1 MRVLTPGTHAWPD
14 VIVPVLVA
22 LALLVVPGAVTLRL
36 LGARALLSL
45 AAAPAVSTMII
56 VGGGSVTAA
65 LGRPSSIVAVVCA
78 TLTTWLVAAICS
90 TLITRL
96 RRRHLD
102 SAREDSASAAGAASR
117 GDAPKAPAWAD
128 AAWLL
133 VGTAVAALII
143 GWVLIHSAD
152 SPEQFPQHPD
162 TIFHLGTTQ
171 WMAQNLDVS
180 FQHGLRFT
188 GTLTNTSYPVGF
200 HSMAATVSLI
210 TGVPAVVSTSALVLA
225 TAAVIWPFGM
235 GLLSRTVFGGA
246 VAAGLGALSSAL
258 FIAFPFM
265 LIGFG
270 PVWPNLYG
278 QAMVP
283 AVLSAA
289 LGVIGILARNG
300 QSPGAPATCTV
311 VILAALPGLAVAHP
325 QAVLT
330 AAVLAAVA
338 TWTAAARRFC
348 GGPGTPHRRLPFLVV
363 NAVLA
368 AAALASV
375 ALAPASM
382 RDTGEPGPEMTS
394 ADALSDIAGLAPR
407 DAGAEPAMGVV
418 VLLGIA
424 IVIILLRTALWIVP
438 ALALFTVAYFLNT
451 AVDDTVARMVT
462 WPWFNNA
469 IRLAGVAVLP
479 AALAATAAL
488 LAPARLIA
496 LRLTGG
502 GSRAWMVES
511 ACASGLAA
519 LLAIPTGAG
528 IQRDIEW
535 LWPYYHPGTARS
547 WVSPEELRDLREL
560 AGSLP
565 EGAVVAASPWNG
577 GSYMY
582 IVAGTRMFWP
592 TEKTNTTTERRL
604 LALLLND
611 IDTNPV
617 ICRFAKEA
625 GITHAL
631 TGGVPFLWGEEEA
644 RMEFG
649 GVDRIH
655 ESPAWREVARSGDY
669 RLFEF
674 TQCTP

>member
-1 MRVLTPGTHAWPD
+1 MWSD
-14 VIVPVLVA
+14 VIAPFLVA
-22 LALLVVPGAVTLRL
+22 LTLLVVPGTVTLRL

-45 AAAPAVSTMII
+45 AAAPAVSTLII
-56 VGGGSVTAA
+56 VGGGSVAA
-65 LGRPSSIVAVVCA
+65 AVGRPWSIVALACA
-78 TLTTWLVAAICS
+78 TLTTWLVAAIGS
-90 TLITRL
+90 RLITRQ
-96 RRRHLD
+96 RQGRLD
-102 SAREDSASAAGAASR
+102 SAENASASAPAASPR
-117 GDAPKAPAWAD
+117 GDAPITPAWAD

-133 VGTAVAALII
+133 VGTAAAAVIV
-143 GWVLIHSAD
+143 GWVLVNSAD

-171 WMAQNLDVS
+171 WMTQNLDVS
-180 FQHGLRFT
+180 FQHGRRFT
-188 GTLTNTSYPVGF
+188 GALTNTSYPVGF
-200 HSMAATVSLI
+200 HSVAATVSLF
-210 TGVPAVVSTSALVLA
+210 TGVPAAVSTSALVL
-225 TAAVIWPFGM
+225 TTSAVIWPFGM

-246 VAAGLGALSSAL
+246 VAAGLGALCSAL

-289 LGVIGILARNG
+289 LGIIAILARNG
-300 QSPGAPATCTV
+300 QSPGTPATCTL
-311 VILAALPGLAVAHP
+311 VILVALPGVAVAHP

-338 TWTAAARRFC
+338 TWTATARRFF
-348 GGPGTPHRRLPFLVV
+348 GGLGTPHRRLPFLVV
-363 NAVLA
+363 NAGLA
-368 AAALASV
+368 AASLASV
-375 ALAPASM
+375 TLAPASM

-407 DAGAEPAMGVV
+407 DAVAAPAMGVV

-424 IVIILLRTALWIVP
+424 IVLIFLRTALWIVP
-438 ALALFTVAYFLNT
+438 ALALFTMAYFLNT

-479 AALAATAAL
+479 AALASTAAL

-496 LRLTGG
+496 TRLTGG
-502 GSRAWMVES
+502 GRRTWVVES
-511 ACASGLAA
+511 ACAAVLAG

-547 WVSPEELRDLREL
+547 WVSPEELRDLRDL
-560 AGSLP
+560 AGRLP
-565 EGAVVAASPWNG
+565 EGAVVAANPWNG
-577 GSYMY
+577 GTYMY
-582 IVAGTRMFWP
+582 VVGGTQMFWP

-604 LALLLND
+604 LALLLDD

-617 ICRFAKEA
+617 ICRLTMET
-625 GITHAL
+625 GITHAM
-631 TGGVPFLWGEEEA
+631 TGGVPFLWGEEESQL
-644 RMEFG
+644 EFG
-649 GVDRIH
+649 GVDGIRQ
-655 ESPAWREVARSGDY
+655 SPAWREVARAGDY
-669 RLFEF
+669 RLFEL
-674 TQCTP
+674 TECAP